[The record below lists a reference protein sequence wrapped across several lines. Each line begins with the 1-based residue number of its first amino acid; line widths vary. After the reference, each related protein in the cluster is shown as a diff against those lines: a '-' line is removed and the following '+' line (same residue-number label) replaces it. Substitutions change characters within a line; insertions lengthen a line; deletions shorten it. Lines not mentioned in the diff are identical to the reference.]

1 MITINKDAQVNFK
14 TDSRLLE
21 KAKEVFAMNQ
31 LDLTAGFNL
40 FLQNIAV
47 KNELP
52 ILTEEELEREELFL
66 QLQKEIQ
73 ENQQA
78 IEAGQGISLESVK
91 EKYGILVIFS
101 DTCSSRGEGIGSYL
115 RLFLGTVLRRNCQK
129 TNWDDC
135 RSFGEFAN
143 FS

>member
-1 MITINKDAQVNFK
+1 MITIKKDAQVNFK

-78 IEAGQGISLESVK
+78 IEAGQGISLEIVK
-91 EKYGILVIFS
+91 EKYGI
-101 DTCSSRGEGIGSYL
+101 
-115 RLFLGTVLRRNCQK
+115 
-129 TNWDDC
+129 
-135 RSFGEFAN
+135 
-143 FS
+143 

>member
-1 MITINKDAQVNFK
+1 LITINKDTQVNFK

-21 KAKEVFAMNQ
+21 KAKEIFAMNQ

-91 EKYGILVIFS
+91 EKYGI
-101 DTCSSRGEGIGSYL
+101 
-115 RLFLGTVLRRNCQK
+115 
-129 TNWDDC
+129 
-135 RSFGEFAN
+135 
-143 FS
+143 

>member
-1 MITINKDAQVNFK
+1 MIPINKDTQVNFK

-21 KAKEVFAMNQ
+21 KAKEIFAMNQ

-52 ILTEEELEREELFL
+52 LLTEEELEREELFL

-91 EKYGILVIFS
+91 EKYGI
-101 DTCSSRGEGIGSYL
+101 
-115 RLFLGTVLRRNCQK
+115 
-129 TNWDDC
+129 
-135 RSFGEFAN
+135 
-143 FS
+143 

>member
-1 MITINKDAQVNFK
+1 LITINKDAQVNFK

-21 KAKEVFAMNQ
+21 KAKEIFAMNQ

-91 EKYGILVIFS
+91 EKYGI
-101 DTCSSRGEGIGSYL
+101 
-115 RLFLGTVLRRNCQK
+115 
-129 TNWDDC
+129 
-135 RSFGEFAN
+135 
-143 FS
+143 

>member
-1 MITINKDAQVNFK
+1 MITIKKDAQVNFK

-78 IEAGQGISLESVK
+78 IEAGQGISLESIK
-91 EKYGILVIFS
+91 EKYGI
-101 DTCSSRGEGIGSYL
+101 
-115 RLFLGTVLRRNCQK
+115 
-129 TNWDDC
+129 
-135 RSFGEFAN
+135 
-143 FS
+143 

>member
-21 KAKEVFAMNQ
+21 KAKEIFAMNQ

-52 ILTEEELEREELFL
+52 LLTEEELEREELFL

-78 IEAGQGISLESVK
+78 IEAGQGISLESVT
-91 EKYGILVIFS
+91 EKYGI
-101 DTCSSRGEGIGSYL
+101 
-115 RLFLGTVLRRNCQK
+115 
-129 TNWDDC
+129 
-135 RSFGEFAN
+135 
-143 FS
+143 

>member
-1 MITINKDAQVNFK
+1 MITINKDTQVNFK

-78 IEAGQGISLESVK
+78 IEAGQVISLESVK
-91 EKYGILVIFS
+91 EKYGI
-101 DTCSSRGEGIGSYL
+101 
-115 RLFLGTVLRRNCQK
+115 
-129 TNWDDC
+129 
-135 RSFGEFAN
+135 
-143 FS
+143 

>member
-31 LDLTAGFNL
+31 LDLTSGFNL

-91 EKYGILVIFS
+91 EKYGI
-101 DTCSSRGEGIGSYL
+101 
-115 RLFLGTVLRRNCQK
+115 
-129 TNWDDC
+129 
-135 RSFGEFAN
+135 
-143 FS
+143 

>member
-1 MITINKDAQVNFK
+1 
-14 TDSRLLE
+14 
-21 KAKEVFAMNQ
+21 MNQ

-52 ILTEEELEREELFL
+52 ILTEEELEREELEREELFL

-78 IEAGQGISLESVK
+78 IEAGHGISLESVK
-91 EKYGILVIFS
+91 EKYGI
-101 DTCSSRGEGIGSYL
+101 
-115 RLFLGTVLRRNCQK
+115 
-129 TNWDDC
+129 
-135 RSFGEFAN
+135 
-143 FS
+143 

>member
-1 MITINKDAQVNFK
+1 MITINKDTQVNFK

-21 KAKEVFAMNQ
+21 KAKEIFAMNQ

-91 EKYGILVIFS
+91 EKYGI
-101 DTCSSRGEGIGSYL
+101 
-115 RLFLGTVLRRNCQK
+115 
-129 TNWDDC
+129 
-135 RSFGEFAN
+135 
-143 FS
+143 

>member
-1 MITINKDAQVNFK
+1 MITIKKDAQVNFK

-78 IEAGQGISLESVK
+78 IEAGHGISLERVK
-91 EKYGILVIFS
+91 EKYGI
-101 DTCSSRGEGIGSYL
+101 
-115 RLFLGTVLRRNCQK
+115 
-129 TNWDDC
+129 
-135 RSFGEFAN
+135 
-143 FS
+143 

>member
-1 MITINKDAQVNFK
+1 MITINKDTQVNFK

-78 IEAGQGISLESVK
+78 IEADQGISLESVK
-91 EKYGILVIFS
+91 EKYGI
-101 DTCSSRGEGIGSYL
+101 
-115 RLFLGTVLRRNCQK
+115 
-129 TNWDDC
+129 
-135 RSFGEFAN
+135 
-143 FS
+143 

>member
-1 MITINKDAQVNFK
+1 LITINKDTQVNFK

-52 ILTEEELEREELFL
+52 LLTEEELEREELFL

-91 EKYGILVIFS
+91 EKYGI
-101 DTCSSRGEGIGSYL
+101 
-115 RLFLGTVLRRNCQK
+115 
-129 TNWDDC
+129 
-135 RSFGEFAN
+135 
-143 FS
+143 

>member
-1 MITINKDAQVNFK
+1 MITIKKDAQVNFK

-21 KAKEVFAMNQ
+21 KAKEIFAMNQ

-91 EKYGILVIFS
+91 EKYGI
-101 DTCSSRGEGIGSYL
+101 
-115 RLFLGTVLRRNCQK
+115 
-129 TNWDDC
+129 
-135 RSFGEFAN
+135 
-143 FS
+143 

>member
-47 KNELP
+47 KNELL

-91 EKYGILVIFS
+91 EKYGI
-101 DTCSSRGEGIGSYL
+101 
-115 RLFLGTVLRRNCQK
+115 
-129 TNWDDC
+129 
-135 RSFGEFAN
+135 
-143 FS
+143 

>member
-1 MITINKDAQVNFK
+1 
-14 TDSRLLE
+14 
-21 KAKEVFAMNQ
+21 MNQ

-78 IEAGQGISLESVK
+78 IEAGQGISLEIVK
-91 EKYGILVIFS
+91 EKYGI
-101 DTCSSRGEGIGSYL
+101 
-115 RLFLGTVLRRNCQK
+115 
-129 TNWDDC
+129 
-135 RSFGEFAN
+135 
-143 FS
+143 

>member
-1 MITINKDAQVNFK
+1 MMTIKKDAQVNFK

-91 EKYGILVIFS
+91 EKYGI
-101 DTCSSRGEGIGSYL
+101 
-115 RLFLGTVLRRNCQK
+115 
-129 TNWDDC
+129 
-135 RSFGEFAN
+135 
-143 FS
+143 

>member
-1 MITINKDAQVNFK
+1 
-14 TDSRLLE
+14 
-21 KAKEVFAMNQ
+21 MNQ

-78 IEAGQGISLESVK
+78 IEAGQGISIESVK
-91 EKYGILVIFS
+91 EKYGI
-101 DTCSSRGEGIGSYL
+101 
-115 RLFLGTVLRRNCQK
+115 
-129 TNWDDC
+129 
-135 RSFGEFAN
+135 
-143 FS
+143 

>member
-1 MITINKDAQVNFK
+1 MIPINKDTQVNFK

-21 KAKEVFAMNQ
+21 KAKEIFAMNQ

-91 EKYGILVIFS
+91 DKYGI
-101 DTCSSRGEGIGSYL
+101 
-115 RLFLGTVLRRNCQK
+115 
-129 TNWDDC
+129 
-135 RSFGEFAN
+135 
-143 FS
+143 

>member
-1 MITINKDAQVNFK
+1 MITINKDTQVNFK

-21 KAKEVFAMNQ
+21 KAKEIFAMNQ

-52 ILTEEELEREELFL
+52 LLTEEELEREELFL

-91 EKYGILVIFS
+91 EKYGI
-101 DTCSSRGEGIGSYL
+101 
-115 RLFLGTVLRRNCQK
+115 
-129 TNWDDC
+129 
-135 RSFGEFAN
+135 
-143 FS
+143 

>member
-1 MITINKDAQVNFK
+1 MITIKKDAQVNFK

-21 KAKEVFAMNQ
+21 KAKEIFAMNQ

-78 IEAGQGISLESVK
+78 IETGQGISLESVK
-91 EKYGILVIFS
+91 EKYGI
-101 DTCSSRGEGIGSYL
+101 
-115 RLFLGTVLRRNCQK
+115 
-129 TNWDDC
+129 
-135 RSFGEFAN
+135 
-143 FS
+143 

>member
-1 MITINKDAQVNFK
+1 M
-14 TDSRLLE
+14 SELE
-21 KAKEVFAMNQ
+21 TGKEVFAMNQ
-31 LDLTAGFNL
+31 LDLTASFNL
-40 FLQNIAV
+40 ILQNIAV

-91 EKYGILVIFS
+91 EKYGI
-101 DTCSSRGEGIGSYL
+101 
-115 RLFLGTVLRRNCQK
+115 
-129 TNWDDC
+129 
-135 RSFGEFAN
+135 
-143 FS
+143 

>member
-1 MITINKDAQVNFK
+1 MMTINKDAQVNFK

-73 ENQQA
+73 ENQKA

-91 EKYGILVIFS
+91 EKYGI
-101 DTCSSRGEGIGSYL
+101 
-115 RLFLGTVLRRNCQK
+115 
-129 TNWDDC
+129 
-135 RSFGEFAN
+135 
-143 FS
+143 

>member
-1 MITINKDAQVNFK
+1 MIPINKDTQVNFK

-21 KAKEVFAMNQ
+21 KAKEIFAMNQ

-91 EKYGILVIFS
+91 EKYGI
-101 DTCSSRGEGIGSYL
+101 
-115 RLFLGTVLRRNCQK
+115 
-129 TNWDDC
+129 
-135 RSFGEFAN
+135 
-143 FS
+143 

>member
-52 ILTEEELEREELFL
+52 LLTEEELEREELFL

-91 EKYGILVIFS
+91 EKYGI
-101 DTCSSRGEGIGSYL
+101 
-115 RLFLGTVLRRNCQK
+115 
-129 TNWDDC
+129 
-135 RSFGEFAN
+135 
-143 FS
+143 

>member
-52 ILTEEELEREELFL
+52 ILTEEELEREEVFL

-91 EKYGILVIFS
+91 EKYGI
-101 DTCSSRGEGIGSYL
+101 
-115 RLFLGTVLRRNCQK
+115 
-129 TNWDDC
+129 
-135 RSFGEFAN
+135 
-143 FS
+143 

>member
-1 MITINKDAQVNFK
+1 MITIKKDAQVNFK

-21 KAKEVFAMNQ
+21 KAKEVFAINQ

-91 EKYGILVIFS
+91 EKYGI
-101 DTCSSRGEGIGSYL
+101 
-115 RLFLGTVLRRNCQK
+115 
-129 TNWDDC
+129 
-135 RSFGEFAN
+135 
-143 FS
+143 

>member
-1 MITINKDAQVNFK
+1 MITINKDAQVDFK

-52 ILTEEELEREELFL
+52 ILTEEELFL

-78 IEAGQGISLESVK
+78 IEAGQGIGLENVK
-91 EKYGILVIFS
+91 EKYGI
-101 DTCSSRGEGIGSYL
+101 
-115 RLFLGTVLRRNCQK
+115 
-129 TNWDDC
+129 
-135 RSFGEFAN
+135 
-143 FS
+143 

>member
-1 MITINKDAQVNFK
+1 MLTIKKDAQVNFK

-21 KAKEVFAMNQ
+21 KAKEIFAMNQ

-91 EKYGILVIFS
+91 EKYGI
-101 DTCSSRGEGIGSYL
+101 
-115 RLFLGTVLRRNCQK
+115 
-129 TNWDDC
+129 
-135 RSFGEFAN
+135 
-143 FS
+143 

>member
-1 MITINKDAQVNFK
+1 M
-14 TDSRLLE
+14 SELE
-21 KAKEVFAMNQ
+21 IGKEVFAMNQ

-91 EKYGILVIFS
+91 EKYGI
-101 DTCSSRGEGIGSYL
+101 
-115 RLFLGTVLRRNCQK
+115 
-129 TNWDDC
+129 
-135 RSFGEFAN
+135 
-143 FS
+143 

>member
-1 MITINKDAQVNFK
+1 MLTIKKDAQVNFK

-78 IEAGQGISLESVK
+78 IEAGQGISLESIK
-91 EKYGILVIFS
+91 EKYGI
-101 DTCSSRGEGIGSYL
+101 
-115 RLFLGTVLRRNCQK
+115 
-129 TNWDDC
+129 
-135 RSFGEFAN
+135 
-143 FS
+143 

>member
-1 MITINKDAQVNFK
+1 MIPINKDTQVNFK

-21 KAKEVFAMNQ
+21 KAKEIFAMNQ

-52 ILTEEELEREELFL
+52 LLREEELEREELFL

-91 EKYGILVIFS
+91 EKYGI
-101 DTCSSRGEGIGSYL
+101 
-115 RLFLGTVLRRNCQK
+115 
-129 TNWDDC
+129 
-135 RSFGEFAN
+135 
-143 FS
+143 